1 MSATTLEPGGRFG
14 VAFAEALRKA
24 DTNLVEF
31 ARQIDGS
38 YESLRKIYKG
48 MTLPGKYVADLIIK
62 NLKMNRDEAEKLM
75 AQDRMEKKVGKK
87 AMQSVFGRHPRS
99 GDIDALIPHL
109 SDEQL
114 NGIVAQMKAIV
125 LTNKA
130 KARR

>member
-14 VAFAEALRKA
+14 VAFADALKRN

-31 ARQIDGS
+31 ARMVDGS
-38 YESLRKIYKG
+38 YESFRKIYKG
-48 MTLPGKYVADLIIK
+48 MTLPGKYVADQIIK

-99 GDIDALIPHL
+99 GDFDALIPHL

-114 NGIVAQMKAIV
+114 NGLVAQMKSIV
-125 LTNKA
+125 MSNRGK
-130 KARR
+130 KR